1 MSEDMDKNIQKAIE
15 IINKPETLQGL
26 LNILGNTASKPSDS
40 ENPID
45 TKNENPYMAKDMGE
59 NTFFPK
65 DIGENLEL
73 LQRVKD
79 AVSVLNSNKDPR
91 INLLKAI
98 TPFMNKK
105 RKKAVNDCI
114 QLLMVSQLLPAILSI
129 NNLNINNLNKSP
141 GI

>member
-1 MSEDMDKNIQKAIE
+1 MSEDMDKNLQKAIE
-15 IINKPETLQGL
+15 IISKPETLKGL
-26 LNILGNTASKPSDS
+26 LSVLGNAGSKQCDG
-40 ENPID
+40 ENPTD
-45 TKNENPYMAKDMGE
+45 AKNENAYTAKDTVE
-59 NTFFPK
+59 NTLSAR

-79 AVSVLNSNKDPR
+79 AVSVLNSKKDPR

-129 NNLNINNLNKSP
+129 NNLNKSP
-141 GI
+141 GL